1 MRIPLIILFLLLA
14 TSGFAQ
20 FNEPAFF
27 VFLNS
32 NPDKE
37 QLPEEKVQELQMA
50 HLANIEHLYAIGK
63 LTAAG
68 PFEGGGG
75 IFVLRAPDLDSAQN
89 ILSTDPAVKAGRFS
103 LEIYLMDFI
112 IGKNCPLDSVYKMKT
127 YDFVRL
133 KPRFS
138 KEKNPFNAAEIN
150 KEHQQDKLLLA
161 FAMLPN
167 NEQVLIM
174 PDTNRQNTLRI
185 LQNYPDSD
193 WEKEIKRLWIADG
206 TFCKE

>member
-1 MRIPLIILFLLLA
+1 MRIKLIFLLLLLA
-14 TSGFAQ
+14 VNGFAQ

-37 QLPEEKVQELQMA
+37 KLPDEKDQELQAA
-50 HLANIEHLYAIGK
+50 HLANIEHLYSIGM

-89 ILSTDPAVKAGRFS
+89 ILSTDPAVKAQRFK
-103 LEIYLMDFI
+103 LEIYPMDFI
-112 IGKNCPLDSVYKMKT
+112 AGKNCPLDSVYEMKT

-133 KPRFS
+133 KPRFAN
-138 KEKNPFNAAEIN
+138 KKIPNNAKQIEE
-150 KEHQQDKLLLA
+150 EHQQDKLLLA
-161 FAMLPN
+161 FSMPPN

-185 LQNYPDSD
+185 LTNYPDSD
-193 WEKEIKRLWIADG
+193 WEKHIKKLWIAEG
-206 TFCKE
+206 TFCK

>member
-1 MRIPLIILFLLLA
+1 MRIKLIFLLLLLA
-14 TSGFAQ
+14 INSFAQ

-37 QLPEEKVQELQMA
+37 KLPDEKVQELQAA

-89 ILSTDPAVKAGRFS
+89 ILITDPAVKAQRFIV
-103 LEIYLMDFI
+103 EIYPMDFI
-112 IGKNCPLDSVYKMKT
+112 VGKNCPLDSVYEMKT

-133 KPRFS
+133 QP
-138 KEKNPFNAAEIN
+138 KNPEIMKSFNRLLLKE
-150 KEHQQDKLLLA
+150 EHQQDILLLA
-161 FAMLPN
+161 FSMPPN

-185 LQNYPDSD
+185 LKNYPDSD
-193 WEKEIKRLWIADG
+193 WEKDIKKLWIAEG